1 MTCSGDLWQRDS
13 PMSWCQETRSHW
25 CWLGW
30 AATLMFSR
38 YLHLHHTG
46 QPPPARQNT
55 LLHHLH
61 LPSLHLHLPSLWLC
75 ILSLMTFMSGTQFYI
90 YLLWVN
96 ALLAKCLKSVL
107 NVKVVVAAFNQEK
120 AILGAF
126 SVIVKLK
133 TSWRFLYS
141 STTNDKCILRC
152 CKSAGSLP
160 GWWGG
165 LLWWRLTEAAGG
177 CCHGHMDPWVRSNTP
192 ASQHTLYCL
201 LTAC

>member
-55 LLHHLH
+55 LLHHIH
-61 LPSLHLHLPSLWLC
+61 LSSLWL
-75 ILSLMTFMSGTQFYI
+75 FMYFVPYDLYVGDPIS
-90 YLLWVN
+90 
-96 ALLAKCLKSVL
+96 A
-107 NVKVVVAAFNQEK
+107 
-120 AILGAF
+120 
-126 SVIVKLK
+126 IVKLK

-152 CKSAGSLP
+152 CKSAGSSLAGEVGCYGG
-160 GWWGG
+160 GW
-165 LLWWRLTEAAGG
+165 LRLQEAAAMGTWT
-177 CCHGHMDPWVRSNTP
+177 HEYVATLPPLNT
-192 ASQHTLYCL
+192 HY
-201 LTAC
+201 TAC

>member
-1 MTCSGDLWQRDS
+1 MRDS

-38 YLHLHHTG
+38 YLHLHLHHTG

-96 ALLAKCLKSVL
+96 ALLAKCLNRVL

-141 STTNDKCILRC
+141 STTNDECILRC
-152 CKSAGSLP
+152 CKSAGSSLAGEVGCYGG
-160 GWWGG
+160 GW
-165 LLWWRLTEAAGG
+165 LRLQEAAAMGTWT
-177 CCHGHMDPWVRSNTP
+177 HEYVATLPPLNT
-192 ASQHTLYCL
+192 HY
-201 LTAC
+201 TAC